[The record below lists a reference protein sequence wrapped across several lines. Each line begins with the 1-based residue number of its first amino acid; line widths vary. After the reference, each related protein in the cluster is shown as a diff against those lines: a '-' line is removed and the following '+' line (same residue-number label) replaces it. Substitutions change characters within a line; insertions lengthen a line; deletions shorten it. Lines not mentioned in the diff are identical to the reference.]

1 MPKKKN
7 ELSQAEQSKRFRDAV
22 QELVDAGELSPTEA
36 DERFERALK
45 GIRITETDSTD
56 SEQLEDD

>member
-36 DERFERALK
+36 EERFEKAVRTILPD
-45 GIRITETDSTD
+45 GSSLDS
-56 SEQLEDD
+56 

>member
-7 ELSQAEQSKRFRDAV
+7 ELSQSEQSKRFRDAV

-36 DERFERALK
+36 DERFERAMRKIARNELVR
-45 GIRITETDSTD
+45 GES
-56 SEQLEDD
+56 S

>member
-7 ELSQAEQSKRFRDAV
+7 EISQAEQSKRFRDAV

-36 DERFERALK
+36 DEKFERVMT
-45 GIRITETDSTD
+45 RIASSQSKSPPPDDS
-56 SEQLEDD
+56 

>member
-36 DERFERALK
+36 DERFERAMEKLARANLQHK
-45 GIRITETDSTD
+45 S
-56 SEQLEDD
+56 